1 MKNSVSTNFRS
12 PKMKILYFHNNS
24 QQMKRLKSKL
34 RRKNILKKRKIK
46 TLMVKLMKILAARS
60 LKRKLKRKLNR
71 PNQKKKK
78 LKLLKLSKL

>member
-12 PKMKILYFHNNS
+12 PKMKILYFHNS

-34 RRKNILKKRKIK
+34 KRKNILKKRKIK